1 MRVALVALLLA
12 LAAAS
17 PAMARPDTV
26 RATASKKKAPKLTCK
41 RAKQLHVR
49 KLSRQMRKRVLAKRK
64 RCAKAKKKAPAG
76 APSPPPGTSA
86 PGGAPTPA
94 AAPTPTA
101 TPDPGGGDTVPPL
114 PPDNP
119 HALQVISGEYFLNLS
134 KGQVSAGDVR
144 VEFNNAFAEDPHD
157 LHLVSPDGQ
166 TDYAF
171 GELQSGEISARTVDL
186 SKGSWSL
193 FCSLPEH
200 AQRGMK
206 ATLKVVAG

>member
-1 MRVALVALLLA
+1 MRIA
-12 LAAAS
+12 LAACLAVLVAAA
-17 PAMARPDTV
+17 PALARPDVSATV
-26 RATASKKKAPKLTCK
+26 AMKKAPKLTCK
-41 RAKQLHVR
+41 RAKHLHVK
-49 KLSRQMRKRVLAKRK
+49 KLGKRMRKRVLAKR
-64 RCAKAKKKAPAG
+64 RSCAKAHHAPSGTTAPAPA
-76 APSPPPGTSA
+76 APT
-86 PGGAPTPA
+86 GGAPTPA
-94 AAPTPTA
+94 APTATA

-119 HALQVISGEYFLNLS
+119 HALQVVSGEYFLNLS

-206 ATLKVVAG
+206 ATLKVVSG